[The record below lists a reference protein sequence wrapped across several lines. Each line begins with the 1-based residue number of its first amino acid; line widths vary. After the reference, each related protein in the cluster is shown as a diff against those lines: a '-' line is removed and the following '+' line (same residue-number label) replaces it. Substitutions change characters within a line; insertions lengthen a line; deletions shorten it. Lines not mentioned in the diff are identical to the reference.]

1 MCSVLNAIAGSMKY
15 LGGTILIWM
24 DFNPCNKE
32 RERDGNRAS
41 EVSQKRFHQPLVEEG
56 KSQRSK
62 TEGRHFFTAW
72 TGGFLEIWEE
82 SSFGAQKSLHQ
93 LLVEGRKSQTS
104 KLGGLVFLFLQLVC
118 EIVHSLSLS
127 AHRPI

>member
-41 EVSQKRFHQPLVEEG
+41 EVPWAQKRFHQPLVEEG

-72 TGGFLEIWEE
+72 TGGFLEIQEQRTVQHNNDE
-82 SSFGAQKSLHQ
+82 
-93 LLVEGRKSQTS
+93 RNR
-104 KLGGLVFLFLQLVC
+104 VFAIGKQVGF
-118 EIVHSLSLS
+118 
-127 AHRPI
+127 